1 MTSHRAYKWLILL
14 QAGYTGLT
22 ALWALVDIESFMQVT
37 GPKTDV
43 WLVKT
48 VGLLLAGVSVC
59 LVVYFF
65 MKADQSVIGTLA
77 AVCSIC
83 LAGIDFYY
91 AGKKVISPVY
101 LIDGIIQ
108 VIFFIAWIIIAL

>member
-1 MTSHRAYKWLILL
+1 MK
-14 QAGYTGLT
+14 
-22 ALWALVDIESFMQVT
+22 VT

>member
-1 MTSHRAYKWLILL
+1 MLFNIILWL
-14 QAGYTGLT
+14 YVVYYFTTGIWPLI
-22 ALWALVDIESFMQVT
+22 DIKSFMKVT